1 MNRCAPKMWLGDYL
15 LLKKCT
21 VLFVSC
27 LCWAAVPAKAEFTV
41 KVALTPIQERLMQG
55 TAQQCEGLPE
65 LRSMPLSEALE
76 QLYQAN
82 GYVSIWQQ
90 EERLQS
96 LQEELLE
103 LATDGLEPREYALA
117 FAEEPEDV
125 CAELRMTATY
135 LQALEHLSRGRL
147 DPEDHEP
154 MWHPEDYPPP
164 ARPSVA
170 ELGTQG
176 LADMSRA
183 FDHAR
188 PTLPQYVELRRAYR
202 QMDRESVTFTP
213 FPEGPSIKAGAD
225 DPRLPQ
231 LAQRLMLEGFLP
243 REDLSAGPLT
253 DPIVPFTQPVRAQ
266 PLIYDSQLQQAVRAF
281 QVAHGL
287 QGDGIVGRQTVAA
300 MNVTPQERLLQIL
313 INLER
318 LRWLEAR
325 RDDHVLLVN
334 SAGSTAVVLQGNDVH
349 WASRVQ
355 SGTADRATPLMVSR
369 INRVTLN
376 PSWTIPPTILRQ
388 DKLPA
393 IRSNPAYFA
402 ERDLQVLDFEG
413 NRLNPADIDWEDPQ
427 GVMLRQPPGP
437 ENPLGAMVFRFENPF
452 AVFLHDTPSQ
462 SLFDRAARNVSS
474 GCVRVEQATELAD
487 YLFNSLDASEREK
500 ITELQA
506 TGETHEVQVKNGPQV
521 ILAYWTVQVMEDGS
535 LRYLPDPYAMD
546 EALGKAFIAA
556 IQED

>member
-1 MNRCAPKMWLGDYL
+1 
-15 LLKKCT
+15 
-21 VLFVSC
+21 
-27 LCWAAVPAKAEFTV
+27 
-41 KVALTPIQERLMQG
+41 MQG

-65 LRSMPLSEALE
+65 LRSMPIGEALE

-82 GYVSIWQQ
+82 GYASIWQQ

-103 LATDGLEPREYALA
+103 LATDGLEPREYPLA
-117 FAEEPEDV
+117 SADEPEDV
-125 CAELRMTATY
+125 CAELRVSGTY

-147 DPEDHEP
+147 DPEDQEP

-164 ARPSVA
+164 ERPSVA
-170 ELGTQG
+170 ALAAHG
-176 LADMSRA
+176 LADISRA
-183 FDHAR
+183 FDRAR

-202 QMDRESVTFTP
+202 QLDREPVTFAA
-213 FPEGPSIKAGAD
+213 FPEGPSIKPGAA

-231 LAQRLMLEGFLP
+231 LAQRLMLEGFLQW
-243 REDLSAGPLT
+243 EDPSAGPLT
-253 DPIVPFTQPVRAQ
+253 DPITPFTEAVRAQ
-266 PLIYDSQLQQAVRAF
+266 PLSYDDQLQQAVRAF

-287 QGDGIVGRQTVAA
+287 QSDGVVGPQTVAA
-300 MNVTPQERLLQIL
+300 MNVTPQERLLQVL

-325 RDDHVLLVN
+325 RDHHVLLVN
-334 SAGSTAVVLQGNDVH
+334 SAGSTAVVFQGNEVR

-376 PSWTIPPTILRQ
+376 PSWTIPPTILRK
-388 DKLPA
+388 DKLPQ

-402 ERDLQVLDFEG
+402 ERDLQVLDFDG
-413 NRLNPADIDWEDPQ
+413 NQLNPADIDWHNPQ

-462 SLFDRAARNVSS
+462 SLFERAARNVSS
-474 GCVRVEQATELAD
+474 GCVRVEQATELAS
-487 YLFNSLDASEREK
+487 YLFESLDASERER
-500 ITELQA
+500 IRELQA
-506 TGETHEVQVKNGPQV
+506 TGKTHEIRVRNGPQV
-521 ILAYWTVQVMEDGS
+521 ILGYWTVQVMEDGS
-535 LRYLPDPYAMD
+535 LRYLPDPYDMD

-556 IQED
+556 IREH